1 MRKAKTDKT
10 TRRREKARKETAA
23 EAYAKIRDDNAA
35 LLDLIGQELS
45 VHKEQAAA
53 DPKNWG
59 LPGDLSFVRE
69 KLTQVLTFLMNTD
82 DEAEAERL
90 IEEHLAEMRG

>member
-1 MRKAKTDKT
+1 VKTNRTT
-10 TRRREKARKETAA
+10 TRRRQARKETAA
-23 EAYAKIRDDNAA
+23 EAYAKLQDDNAA
-35 LLDLIGQELS
+35 LLDLIGQELD
-45 VHKEQAAA
+45 VHKEQAAD

-59 LPGDLSFVRE
+59 RPGDLSFVRE

-90 IEEHLAEMRG
+90 IEAHLTEMRG